1 MDTLSS
7 LLGRIRELKAPFLK
21 SERVSPLSNFSAAST
36 VVIGLLLLPGLFPS
50 LANFSYDFPFMVQ
63 AMLPVFQRPV
73 PTNEVVIVYMDDY
86 SHKELKELGAPT
98 NAAWNRKIHA
108 QLIDV
113 LRKAEARAIVFDV
126 AFDRPSPE
134 DSIFIQAAAAVPGRV
149 FLGAYFVTREEA
161 NVEIT
166 GLFKPDPGF
175 RPVTTS
181 GPVEAAEADRVM
193 RQHFRSNYK
202 DETLAWKLSQALH
215 PRANLE
221 PFAPRWVNYYGP
233 PLSLPHYSYVS
244 VYRSDFAPG
253 ALSNKV
259 VFIGALHQIGYTG
272 GGGAGT
278 DDFRTPYTAWSAHK
292 RSPGVELLA
301 TTYLNLARGDWL
313 REPGAFAQVLLVL
326 LAGLVLGFGLMALRP
341 VAAVGATAATVFV
354 LGLIACVVAWGF
366 QRWFP
371 WAVVAF
377 GQAPVALA
385 WSLLVNVSQLRR
397 EKEML
402 EEKLATALGEKPTL
416 LPMPERTKVL
426 APTTAAAAGAAAG
439 PAAGAPLAP
448 PIPNHELLRCIGKGA
463 YGEVWLARDEIG
475 SYHAVK
481 VVHRSSFGD
490 GGPFDREFRGIQQYT
505 PISRTHHGLVHI
517 LHVGRNKDAGYFF
530 YIMEL
535 GDCEVNG
542 TTITPETY
550 CAKNLGRELDRRGK
564 LPVKECVHLAMELAE
579 ALHYLHSKQLIHR
592 DIKPS
597 NIIFVNSQPK
607 FADVGLV
614 THVAERG
621 RDVSFLGTE
630 GFIAPEGP
638 GTPSADVFSLGKV
651 IYEACMGRSAAQYP
665 ELPTSLTKHE
675 ELDQL
680 LALNEI
686 ILKACDPDV
695 RRRYKTAVELQT
707 DLMHLNDRLYGGAQR
722 AHP

>member
-36 VVIGLLLLPGLFPS
+36 VVIGLLLLPGILPG
-50 LANFSYDFPFMVQ
+50 LRNFSYDFPFMVQ
-63 AMLPVFQRPV
+63 AMLPVFQRAV
-73 PTNEVVIVYMDDY
+73 PTNEVVIAYMDDD
-86 SHKELKELGAPT
+86 SHKELGAPT

-108 QLIDV
+108 ELIDV
-113 LRKAEARAIVFDV
+113 LRKAEARAIVFDL
-126 AFDRPSPE
+126 AFDRPSPQ
-134 DSIFIQAAAAVPGRV
+134 DDIFVQAAAAVPGRV
-149 FLGAYFVTREEA
+149 FLGAYFVTREDSKT
-161 NVEIT
+161 EIT
-166 GLFKPDPGF
+166 GLVAPDPVF

-181 GPVEAAEADRVM
+181 GPVEATEPDRVM
-193 RQHFRSNYK
+193 RQHFRPKYG
-202 DETLAWKLSQALH
+202 DETTLAWKLSQALH

-278 DDFRTPYTAWSAHK
+278 DDFRTPYTAWSDHK

-301 TTYLNLARGDWL
+301 TTYLNLARADWF

-326 LAGLVLGFGLMALRP
+326 LAGLGLGFGLMALRP

-416 LPMPERTKVL
+416 LPMPERTKAL
-426 APTTAAAAGAAAG
+426 APTTAGAAGAAAA
-439 PAAGAPLAP
+439 PAAGAPVAL

-481 VVHRSSFGD
+481 IVHRSSFGD
-490 GGPFDREFRGIQQYT
+490 SGPFDREFRGIQQYT

-597 NIIFVNSQPK
+597 NIIFVNNQPK

-686 ILKACDPDV
+686 ILKACDPDM